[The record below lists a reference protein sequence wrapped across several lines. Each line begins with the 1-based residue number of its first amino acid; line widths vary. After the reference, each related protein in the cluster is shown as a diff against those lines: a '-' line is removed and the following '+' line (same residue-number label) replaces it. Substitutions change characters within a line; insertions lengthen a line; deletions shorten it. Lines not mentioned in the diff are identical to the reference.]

1 MARLEARIS
10 KLEGASGGLWYV
22 GVDVRQSE
30 SKEHALARTL
40 KEMGLVDSQ
49 IGYITYYV
57 DDFFESEDR
66 GGYKKLDDLHG
77 WVSHED
83 DLAELAQLGL

>member
-1 MARLEARIS
+1 M
-10 KLEGASGGLWYV
+10 
-22 GVDVRQSE
+22 GVMVKHGE
-30 SKEHALARTL
+30 SKKNALKRTL

-49 IGYITYYV
+49 IGYVTYYV

-83 DLAELAQLGL
+83 DLAQLV